1 MVSHLKYFAPKTISL
16 HPVTNIKAFFGLC
29 GKNGIQVNWSTQEN
43 VPQPGVLVVPAS
55 TPSVAHTNHLFRRRL
70 GVYVF
75 GG

>member
-43 VPQPGVLVVPAS
+43 VPQPGV
-55 TPSVAHTNHLFRRRL
+55 
-70 GVYVF
+70 
-75 GG
+75 